1 MRYVGKYT
9 YGTQNLKIWFD
20 NPNANLIIGSFCSLA
35 NNINIYMGGNHR
47 VDWVTTFPFGHIFRD
62 VFPSCDGVGHPISKG
77 DVVIGNDVWVGANSV
92 LMSGVTIGDGAVI
105 ANNSLVAKDVE
116 PYSIVGG
123 NPAKHI
129 RYRFSTKQIEDLLQ
143 IQWWTWEDDK
153 INKFS
158 PLLCNTN
165 IDYFIEEAL
174 KTQNTVEA
182 KDLNNETEQTK
193 EQKEQDNK

>member
-20 NPNANLIIGSFCSLA
+20 NQNANLIIGSFCSLA

-47 VDWVTTFPFGHIFRD
+47 IDWVTTFPFGHIFRD

-105 ANNSLVAKDVE
+105 ANNSLVSKDVE

-129 RYRFSTKQIEDLLQ
+129 RYRFSEKQIEDLLQ
-143 IQWWTWEDDK
+143 IKWWTWEDDK
-153 INKFS
+153 INQFA

-165 IDYFIEEAL
+165 IDHFIEEAL
-174 KTQNTVEA
+174 KEIEQN
-182 KDLNNETEQTK
+182 KKNEKVHE
-193 EQKEQDNK
+193 NK